1 MPSSPHKYP
10 QPPRRIVPNP
20 SNLPSALVQPP
31 KTYGRLTRT
40 HSEPRS
46 YHASAVGGGMY
57 HFYVRSD
64 DWIPRRN
71 AQVARMETQTRE
83 SKQNTQAA
91 GVEERDDVGFVAAGP
106 RGRGGAVQGA
116 DEVRQADVVR
126 RERFCVRVEHE
137 AGSAPGAERQPGAL
151 GVRSELH
158 HGRVQRGEQRE
169 AKPLQR
175 ELPGGRGGPVPG
187 EPVRADAGGRPGA
200 ADAGGNLLRHP
211 VLRAGA
217 QDGPRTKLHPHQT
230 EPVAQLYRD
239 YITSAFIKNMPTG
252 SVPYRSSLARVAIAS
267 PSFPNDPEE
276 GDPVRSRLFVL
287 RGTVARVTNRLWG
300 GGVRVG
306 VHW

>member
-91 GVEERDDVGFVAAGP
+91 GVKSVMTWDLSRRDRVVAGEPFKELTKFGKLTSYDVNGFVYASSTKPVPPPEQNANPGHWVCEVNSTTGEFNVVNNAKPNPFNASYRAAEVARFRGNQFGQTPAAGQ
-106 RGRGGAVQGA
+106 VQPTP
-116 DEVRQADVVR
+116 VVTC
-126 RERFCVRVEHE
+126 FDIPSFV
-137 AGSAPGAERQPGAL
+137 
-151 GVRSELH
+151 
-158 HGRVQRGEQRE
+158 
-169 AKPLQR
+169 
-175 ELPGGRGGPVPG
+175 
-187 EPVRADAGGRPGA
+187 PVRKTDRAPNYTRIKP
-200 ADAGGNLLRHP
+200 NL
-211 VLRAGA
+211 
-217 QDGPRTKLHPHQT
+217 
-230 EPVAQLYRD
+230 
-239 YITSAFIKNMPTG
+239 
-252 SVPYRSSLARVAIAS
+252 
-267 PSFPNDPEE
+267 
-276 GDPVRSRLFVL
+276 
-287 RGTVARVTNRLWG
+287 
-300 GGVRVG
+300 
-306 VHW
+306 